1 MKVLCVDDADIHLT
15 SIKSMLKLIDFGK
28 GPLENVEEAKNGK
41 LGVEA
46 FKSMASKPDVVTL
59 DIRMPEMDG
68 LSALILIKSISP
80 RTPVVMVSS
89 EDEKT
94 ISRKKGGAAGMPM
107 NEKFAL
113 LDKVADR
120 VKKGVSEP
128 GKINLILDACE
139 ELGLDP
145 IAVAEHFGANGY
157 LKKPYTKDQTEN
169 VLSKVLSGG
178 ASFVQAS

>member
-1 MKVLCVDDADIHLT
+1 MNILCVDDADIHLT
-15 SIKSMLKLIDFGK
+15 SIKSMLKLIDLGK
-28 GPLENVEEAKNGK
+28 GPLGEVAEAKDGAK
-41 LGVEA
+41 AIGL
-46 FKSMASKPDVVTL
+46 FKSMSPRPDIVTL

-68 LSALILIKSISP
+68 LSALILIKALSP

-94 ISRKKGGAAGMPM
+94 ISRKKGGAAGMPL

-120 VKKGVSEP
+120 VKKGIKEP

-145 IAVAEHFGANGY
+145 ISVAEHFGANGY
-157 LKKPYTKDQTEN
+157 LKKPYTKDQTER
-169 VLSKVLSGG
+169 VLGEVIQG
-178 ASFVQAS
+178 ANKFVQAS

>member
-1 MKVLCVDDADIHLT
+1 MKVLCVDDAEIHLT
-15 SIKSMLKLIDFGK
+15 SIKSMLKLLDLGS
-28 GPLENVEEAKNGK
+28 PLDDIQEAKNGQV
-41 LGVEA
+41 GVDT
-46 FKSMASKPDVVTL
+46 FKSMAAKPDVVTL

-94 ISRKKGGAAGMPM
+94 ISRKKGGAAGMPL

-120 VKKGVSEP
+120 VKSGVKEP

-157 LKKPYTKDQTEN
+157 LKKPYTKDQTEQVLQN
-169 VLSKVLSGG
+169 VLKGSST
-178 ASFVQAS
+178 FVQAS